1 MHTNGTVL
9 QSVTL
14 SSAHGTDDREAHP
27 KHWVAALVQIR
38 SEKAVGKRLTDLQI
52 ENYVP
57 TQWELHQWSDRKKK
71 VERVIIPMIVFIH
84 ADKDTIKKLIL
95 HSFIHKFISYP
106 GQNSPAIIP
115 DAQLEQLK
123 FMLRQSESPV
133 EMKERVFKTGDHVR
147 IVRGPLK
154 DLQGELCRVESDK
167 TMVAIQ
173 IECLG
178 YACISIDKSDIEN
191 IPNESH

>member
-9 QSVTL
+9 QSVTP

-106 GQNSPAIIP
+106 PRCATGT
-115 DAQLEQLK
+115 
-123 FMLRQSESPV
+123 V
-133 EMKERVFKTGDHVR
+133 EIYASTVR
-147 IVRGPLK
+147 IARRDERTCFQDRRPCTHCPWPVKGSARRAL
-154 DLQGELCRVESDK
+154 S
-167 TMVAIQ
+167 
-173 IECLG
+173 
-178 YACISIDKSDIEN
+178 S
-191 IPNESH
+191 

>member
-1 MHTNGTVL
+1 MESLDKKNEVISIPT
-9 QSVTL
+9 
-14 SSAHGTDDREAHP
+14 ADGTDGREAYP